1 MRLSTATEIKN
12 IKEIGCH
19 TVTGPKGLQL
29 RVKQKSKT
37 YFLRYTFSGKRKLI
51 RLGSADFISLAQA
64 REKGFE
70 LLELLE
76 KGLDP
81 QEEREA
87 TAQKN
92 DSAEQK
98 VSFRKCAL
106 NWVKER
112 AQNNFWK
119 NNVKGESNTLSR
131 LTNHVLPRIGD
142 MAIEDIQ
149 TEDIRNL
156 LVPIWSRSPS
166 TSSKVLA
173 DVRSIFRWAIALR
186 IRQNRENP
194 ADLSGAL
201 GVLLEPY
208 SKSRKQEENF
218 AGLDFHEI
226 PEFVKDI
233 SSVRG
238 RTSEMLLFSIFLA
251 ARSKAVRNAKWSDI
265 DIENKIWNIPPEDD
279 KVKDKNRSRIIF
291 LNDAAV
297 NLLKKVV
304 RFTDSPYVFCNA
316 FGRAYSDMA
325 MNQVIRKAHA
335 RKKLLDGIGWIDKEK
350 SKRTGKEYIA
360 TQHATARSCFETW
373 AKDDELGNNKKFDKE
388 AIKLNMLHQRND
400 PYKGA
405 YDRSKMERE
414 RRNMMEEWGKFCT
427 NLLTSKHP

>member
-70 LLELLE
+70 ILELLE
-76 KGLDP
+76 KGVDP

-87 TAQKN
+87 AAQKKV
-92 DSAEQK
+92 SEEQK

-106 NWVKER
+106 DWVRER

-119 NNVKGESNTLSR
+119 NNVKGEANTLSR

-156 LVPIWSRSPS
+156 LVPIWGRSPS

-173 DVRSIFRWAIALR
+173 DVRAIFRWAIALR
-186 IRQNRENP
+186 IRENRENP

-208 SKSRKQEENF
+208 SKNRKPEENF
-218 AGLDFHEI
+218 SGLDFHEI

-233 SSVRG
+233 NTLRS
-238 RTSEMLLFSIFLA
+238 RTAEMLLFSIFLA
-251 ARSKAVRNAKWSDI
+251 ARSKPVRNAKWSDI
-265 DIENKIWNIPPEDD
+265 DIEKKIWNVPPEDD
-279 KVKDKNRSRIIF
+279 KVKGSKRSRAIF
-291 LNDAAV
+291 LNEAAV
-297 NLLKKVV
+297 TLLKNVV
-304 RFTDSPYVFCNA
+304 RFSESPYVFCNSY
-316 FGRAYSDMA
+316 GRPYSNMA
-325 MNQVIRKAHA
+325 MNQLIRKAHA

-350 SKRTGKEYIA
+350 SKSSI
-360 TQHATARSCFETW
+360 C
-373 AKDDELGNNKKFDKE
+373 
-388 AIKLNMLHQRND
+388 
-400 PYKGA
+400 
-405 YDRSKMERE
+405 
-414 RRNMMEEWGKFCT
+414 CT
-427 NLLTSKHP
+427 NVTTLIRELMTEAKWSWSAGI

>member
-70 LLELLE
+70 ILELLE
-76 KGLDP
+76 QGVDP

-87 TAQKN
+87 AAQKKV
-92 DSAEQK
+92 SEEQK

-106 NWVKER
+106 DWVRER

-119 NNVKGESNTLSR
+119 NNVKGEANTLSR

-156 LVPIWSRSPS
+156 LVPIWGRSPS

-173 DVRSIFRWAIALR
+173 DVRAIFRWAIALR
-186 IRQNRENP
+186 IRENRENP

-208 SKSRKQEENF
+208 SKNRKPEENF
-218 AGLDFHEI
+218 SGLDFHEI

-233 SSVRG
+233 NTLRS
-238 RTSEMLLFSIFLA
+238 RTAEMLLFSIFLA
-251 ARSKAVRNAKWSDI
+251 ARSKPVRNAKWSDI
-265 DIENKIWNIPPEDD
+265 DIEKKIWNVPPEDD
-279 KVKDKNRSRIIF
+279 KVKGSKRSRAIF
-291 LNDAAV
+291 LNEAAV
-297 NLLKKVV
+297 TLLKNVV
-304 RFTDSPYVFCNA
+304 RFSESPYVFCNSY
-316 FGRAYSDMA
+316 GRPYSNMA
-325 MNQVIRKAHA
+325 MNQLIRKAHA

-350 SKRTGKEYIA
+350 SKRTGKECIA

-373 AKDDELGNNKKFDKE
+373 AKDDELGNNRKFDKE
-388 AIKLNMLHQRND
+388 AIKLNMLHERND

-405 YDRSKMERE
+405 YDRSKMELE

-427 NLLTSKHP
+427 QLLKNL

>member
-1 MRLSTATEIKN
+1 
-12 IKEIGCH
+12 
-19 TVTGPKGLQL
+19 
-29 RVKQKSKT
+29 
-37 YFLRYTFSGKRKLI
+37 
-51 RLGSADFISLAQA
+51 
-64 REKGFE
+64 
-70 LLELLE
+70 
-76 KGLDP
+76 
-81 QEEREA
+81 
-87 TAQKN
+87 
-92 DSAEQK
+92 
-98 VSFRKCAL
+98 
-106 NWVKER
+106 
-112 AQNNFWK
+112 
-119 NNVKGESNTLSR
+119 
-131 LTNHVLPRIGD
+131 

>member
-70 LLELLE
+70 ILELLE
-76 KGLDP
+76 KGVDP

-87 TAQKN
+87 AAQKKV
-92 DSAEQK
+92 SEEQK

-106 NWVKER
+106 DWVRER

-119 NNVKGESNTLSR
+119 NNVKGEANTLSR

-156 LVPIWSRSPS
+156 LVPIWGRSPS

-173 DVRSIFRWAIALR
+173 DVRAIFRWAIALR
-186 IRQNRENP
+186 IRENRENP

-208 SKSRKQEENF
+208 SKNRKPEENF
-218 AGLDFHEI
+218 SGLDFHEI

-233 SSVRG
+233 NTLRS
-238 RTSEMLLFSIFLA
+238 RTAEMLLFSIFLA
-251 ARSKAVRNAKWSDI
+251 ARSKPVRNAKWSDI
-265 DIENKIWNIPPEDD
+265 DIEKKIWNVPPEDD
-279 KVKDKNRSRIIF
+279 KVKGSKRSRAIF
-291 LNDAAV
+291 LNEAAV
-297 NLLKKVV
+297 TLLKNVV
-304 RFTDSPYVFCNA
+304 RFSESPYVFCNSY
-316 FGRAYSDMA
+316 GRPYSNMA
-325 MNQVIRKAHA
+325 MNQLIRKAHA

-350 SKRTGKEYIA
+350 SKRTGKECIA

-373 AKDDELGNNKKFDKE
+373 AKDDELGNNRKFDKE
-388 AIKLNMLHQRND
+388 AIKLNMLHERND
-400 PYKGA
+400 PYKELMTEAKWSWSAGI
-405 YDRSKMERE
+405 
-414 RRNMMEEWGKFCT
+414 
-427 NLLTSKHP
+427 

>member
-76 KGLDP
+76 KGIDP
-81 QEEREA
+81 QQEREA
-87 TAQKN
+87 SAQKKE
-92 DSAEQK
+92 SEEQK
-98 VSFRKCAL
+98 VSFRQCAL

-119 NNVKGESNTLSR
+119 NNVKGESDTLSR

-226 PEFVKDI
+226 PE
-233 SSVRG
+233 
-238 RTSEMLLFSIFLA
+238 
-251 ARSKAVRNAKWSDI
+251 RN
-265 DIENKIWNIPPEDD
+265 
-279 KVKDKNRSRIIF
+279 
-291 LNDAAV
+291 
-297 NLLKKVV
+297 
-304 RFTDSPYVFCNA
+304 
-316 FGRAYSDMA
+316 
-325 MNQVIRKAHA
+325 H
-335 RKKLLDGIGWIDKEK
+335 
-350 SKRTGKEYIA
+350 
-360 TQHATARSCFETW
+360 
-373 AKDDELGNNKKFDKE
+373 
-388 AIKLNMLHQRND
+388 
-400 PYKGA
+400 
-405 YDRSKMERE
+405 
-414 RRNMMEEWGKFCT
+414 
-427 NLLTSKHP
+427 